1 MLPEIMLSV
10 WTDHCIH
17 GLCGCDDLQPHN
29 VHTQHTHT
37 HTGEVEYVTQFGL
50 TSSWK
55 VKHPPCS
62 LLTSS
67 QDHTISE

>member
-1 MLPEIMLSV
+1 MVTEIMPSV
-10 WTDHCIH
+10 WTDHCSH

-37 HTGEVEYVTQFGL
+37 GEVKYVTQFEL

-55 VKHPPCS
+55 VKYPPCT
-62 LLTSS
+62 LLASS
-67 QDHTISE
+67 QDHTIME